1 MPDVLETDRLSLAPL
16 APDDFEAHAAMMADP
31 RVAEFLTMDR
41 KPPSREA
48 AWRAFASMLGHRE
61 IRGFGFF
68 SVFEKSTGAWAGRVG
83 PWMPEGW
90 PGLECGWAIAPRH
103 WGKGY
108 AGEAA
113 IAAIDWVFD
122 AKPDLP
128 RIISLIDPRNAN
140 SQAVARK
147 IGERKSG
154 DVFRHD
160 VVGALDI
167 WAVTRD
173 EWRRRRA

>member
-1 MPDVLETDRLSLAPL
+1 MAFPLETDRLFLKPL
-16 APDDFEAHAAMMADP
+16 APADFEAHAAMMADV

-48 AWRAFASMLGHRE
+48 AWRAFAAMLGHRE
-61 IRGFGFF
+61 FRGFTFF
-68 SVFEKSTGAWAGRVG
+68 SVFEKASGAWVGRVG

-90 PGLECGWAIAPRH
+90 PGLECGWAIAPAH

-113 IAAIDWVFD
+113 SAAVGWLFETR
-122 AKPDLP
+122 PDLP
-128 RIISLIDPRNAN
+128 RVISLIDPRNKN

-147 IGERKSG
+147 IGETKTG
-154 DVFRHD
+154 AVFNHELA
-160 VVGALDI
+160 GALDI
-167 WAVTRD
+167 WTVTRD
-173 EWRRRRA
+173 EWRARVR